1 MSDESSQHQVIE
13 TLMKDLSHKDAT
25 KHRSAREALVEIGRP
40 AVPHLTKALL
50 TGKDWTRWESAKA
63 LGEIGDAEAVPALVE
78 ALREKSF
85 DVRWLAAKGLINIG
99 WRSITPLI
107 ESLIQHADS
116 VWMRDGSHHVL
127 HALSHGQFNEP
138 LQPIIKSLEGVEP
151 AVEIPHVGRTVLE
164 ELKPIEY
171 QIIEKEEEA
180 RRQAEEEAEQ
190 AAAEA
195 KLENDLEARLQKEP
209 CPD

>member
-13 TLMKDLSHKDAT
+13 TLIKDLSRKDAM
-25 KHRSAREALVEIGRP
+25 KCRSAREALVETGSP
-40 AVPHLTKALL
+40 AVPHLIKALL
-50 TGKDWTRWESAKA
+50 TGKNWTRWESAKA
-63 LGEIGDAEAVPALVE
+63 LGKIGDAEAVPALVE
-78 ALREKSF
+78 ALRDKRF

-151 AVEIPHVGRTVLE
+151 AVVIPQVGRTVLE
-164 ELKPIEY
+164 ELKPIESL
-171 QIIEKEEEA
+171 IIKEEEEA
-180 RRQAEEEAEQ
+180 RRRAEEEAEQ

>member
-1 MSDESSQHQVIE
+1 MSDKSSHHRLIE
-13 TLMKDLSHKDAT
+13 TLMKDLSHKDAM
-25 KHRSAREALVEIGRP
+25 KCRSAREALVEIGSS

-50 TGKDWTRWESAKA
+50 TGKNWTRWESAKA
-63 LGEIGDAEAVPALVE
+63 LGEIGDADAVPALVE
-78 ALREKSF
+78 ALRDKRF

-107 ESLIQHADS
+107 ESLIEHADS

-127 HALSHGQFNEP
+127 HDLSHGQFNKP

-151 AVEIPHVGRTVLE
+151 AVVIPQVGRTVLE
-164 ELKPIEY
+164 ELKPIES
-171 QIIEKEEEA
+171 QIIKEEEEA
-180 RRQAEEEAEQ
+180 RRRAEEEAEQ

-195 KLENDLEARLQKEP
+195 KLETDLEARLQKELG
-209 CPD
+209 PD